1 MNRLKFNQLIHSKLM
16 NSSVALRLF
25 ILLVTVFAIAPSTPS
40 FKYLIADSMAFHML
54 AQIPLLILAGYLIGR
69 YFKLQ
74 FIIFNPIIGFDP
86 NASSNSTSLYI
97 VLSCWF
103 WFLFATLF
111 WMLPISL
118 DKALLSDGWD
128 FFKIISLMLSGL
140 LLTVALSSSKI
151 LSLFFI
157 GSTVMMLFFI
167 GYYYQDTTLRL
178 CNSYLIESQQSA
190 GIGLIAMAF
199 AILILC
205 GIALYKE
212 T

>member
-1 MNRLKFNQLIHSKLM
+1 MSHLKFNQLINRKLI
-16 NSSVALRLF
+16 NNPVVLWLF
-25 ILLVTVFAIAPSTPS
+25 ILLAITPSTPI

-54 AQIPLLILAGYLIGR
+54 VQIPLLILAGYLIGR
-69 YFKLQ
+69 CLKLHP
-74 FIIFNPIIGFDP
+74 NPK
-86 NASSNSTSLYI
+86 SLYI
-97 VLSCWF
+97 ILSCWL

-118 DKALLSDGWD
+118 DKALLSYGWD

-140 LLTVALSSSKI
+140 LLTIALSSSKI

-178 CNSYLIESQQSA
+178 CNSYLIESQQNA

-199 AILILC
+199 AIVFLC
-205 GIALYKE
+205 AAALYKE
-212 T
+212 A

>member
-1 MNRLKFNQLIHSKLM
+1 MNRLKLNQLNTQLMPKLVRKLI
-16 NSSVALRLF
+16 NDKLVLWLT
-25 ILLVTVFAIAPSTPS
+25 ILLAIVPSTSS

-54 AQIPLLILAGYLIGR
+54 VQIPLLILSGYLIGR
-69 YFKLQ
+69 YFKLHRN
-74 FIIFNPIIGFDP
+74 IHSNPK
-86 NASSNSTSLYI
+86 SLNI
-97 VLSCWF
+97 VLSCWL

-118 DKALLSDGWD
+118 DKALLSVGWD
-128 FFKIISLMLSGL
+128 FFKIVSLILTGL

-178 CNSYLIESQQSA
+178 CNSYLIESQQNA
-190 GIGLIAMAF
+190 GMGLIAMAF
-199 AILILC
+199 TIVFLC
-205 GIALYKE
+205 AAALYKE
-212 T
+212 A

>member
-1 MNRLKFNQLIHSKLM
+1 MNRFKFSKLI
-16 NSSVALRLF
+16 NNPVIVWLS
-25 ILLVTVFAIAPSTPS
+25 LLLAITPSTPS
-40 FKYLIADSMAFHML
+40 FKYLIDDSMAFHML
-54 AQIPLLILAGYLIGR
+54 VQIPLLILAGYLIGR
-69 YFKLQ
+69 YFKLNL
-74 FIIFNPIIGFDP
+74 NPR
-86 NASSNSTSLYI
+86 SLNI
-97 VLSCWF
+97 VLSCWL

-118 DKALLSDGWD
+118 DKALLSYGWD
-128 FFKIISLMLSGL
+128 FFKIISLILTGL

-178 CNSYLIESQQSA
+178 CNSYLIESQQNA

-199 AILILC
+199 TIVFLC
-205 GIALYKE
+205 AAALYKE
-212 T
+212 A